1 MGTGRFRYYTMTT
14 KKEPA
19 IALKD
24 IMAALD
30 KKDRGFY
37 SRLTDEQKK
46 AFVPWM
52 MMRYASSAQGRN
64 AAHYLFMINELVNK
78 NFSDVSKHPEL
89 QWLLMTA
96 AGSGKVEFHPY
107 IKPPNSKKKKDK
119 VSEFV
124 YSIYPNFKRDDI
136 ELFLLLNTRED
147 LKELAKDHGYDDK
160 TIADIFGK

>member
-1 MGTGRFRYYTMTT
+1 MKT

-147 LKELAKDHGYDDK
+147 LKEVAKDHGYDDK

>member
-1 MGTGRFRYYTMTT
+1 MTT
-14 KKEPA
+14 KREPA
-19 IALKD
+19 IPLKE

-64 AAHYLFMINELVNK
+64 AAHYLFMVNELVNK

-107 IKPPNSKKKKDK
+107 IKPPNSRKKKDK
-119 VSEFV
+119 ISEF
-124 YSIYPNFKRDDI
+124 ILDEYPHLRDDEI
-136 ELFLLLNTRED
+136 EMLLSINTKED
-147 LKELAKDHGYDDK
+147 LVKLAQAHGYDDK
-160 TIADIFGK
+160 SIKDIFGK

>member
-1 MGTGRFRYYTMTT
+1 MTAT
-14 KKEPA
+14 KKPPA
-19 IALKD
+19 IPLKD

-37 SRLTDEQKK
+37 NRLNDEQKK

-64 AAHYLFMINELVNK
+64 AAHYLFMVNELVNK

-107 IKPPNSKKKKDK
+107 IKPPNSKKKKNK
-119 VSEFV
+119 VAEFV
-124 YSIYPNFKRDDI
+124 SDLYPLMKSDEL
-136 ELFLLLNTRED
+136 ELFLSVNTKDD
-147 LKELAKDHGYDDK
+147 LVKLAEAHGYDDK
-160 TIADIFGK
+160 SIKDIFGK

>member
-1 MGTGRFRYYTMTT
+1 MTT

-19 IALKD
+19 IPLKD

-37 SRLTDEQKK
+37 SRLSDEQKK

-64 AAHYLFMINELVNK
+64 AAHYLFMVNELVNK

-107 IKPPNSKKKKDK
+107 IKPPNSKKKKDR
-119 VSEFV
+119 VSEFL
-124 YSIYPNFKRDDI
+124 SGIYPLMKSDEIDMLRS
-136 ELFLLLNTRED
+136 LNTDQE
-147 LKELAKDHGYDDK
+147 LKELALAHGYDDR
-160 TIADIFGK
+160 TIKDIFGK

>member
-1 MGTGRFRYYTMTT
+1 MTT

-30 KKDRGFY
+30 KKDRGCY

-52 MMRYASSAQGRN
+52 MMRYASSVQGRN

-107 IKPPNSKKKKDK
+107 IKPPNSKKKKNK
-119 VSEFV
+119 VRDFVSGIFPLLKSSE
-124 YSIYPNFKRDDI
+124 IDM
-136 ELFLLLNTRED
+136 LLELNTKED
-147 LKELAKDHGYDDK
+147 LAKLAEAHGYDDK
-160 TIADIFGK
+160 SIKDIFGK

>member
-1 MGTGRFRYYTMTT
+1 MTKT

-19 IALKD
+19 IPLKD

-30 KKDRGFY
+30 KKDRGY
-37 SRLTDEQKK
+37 YNRLSDEQKK

-64 AAHYLFMINELVNK
+64 AAQYLFMINELVNK
-78 NFSDVSKHPEL
+78 NLSDISKHPEL

-96 AGSGKVEFHPY
+96 AGSGKIEFHPY

-119 VSEFV
+119 ISEF
-124 YSIYPNFKRDDI
+124 IYKIRPGIKRD
-136 ELFLLLNTRED
+136 ELELLLTLNTKDD
-147 LKELAKDHGYDDK
+147 LKRLAQAHGYDDND
-160 TIADIFGK
+160 IDNIFGN

>member
-1 MGTGRFRYYTMTT
+1 MAAKT

-24 IMAALD
+24 VMSAID

-46 AFVPWM
+46 AFSAWM
-52 MMRYASSAQGRN
+52 MMRYASSVQGRN
-64 AAHYLFMINELVNK
+64 AAHYLFMVNELVNK
-78 NFSDVSKHPEL
+78 NFSDVSRHPEL
-89 QWLLMTA
+89 QWLLLSA

-119 VSEFV
+119 VAEFLSSV
-124 YSIYPNFKRDDI
+124 YPHFKGDEIDMLISINSKE
-136 ELFLLLNTRED
+136 EL
-147 LKELAKDHGYDDK
+147 KQLAESHGYDDK
-160 TIADIFGK
+160 SIKDIFGK

>member
-1 MGTGRFRYYTMTT
+1 MTT

-119 VSEFV
+119 VRDFV
-124 YSIYPNFKRDDI
+124 SGIYPHFKSDEIDM
-136 ELFLLLNTRED
+136 LLSINTKED
-147 LKELAKDHGYDDK
+147 LAKLAEAHGYDDK
-160 TIADIFGK
+160 SIKDIFGK

>member
-1 MGTGRFRYYTMTT
+1 MTT
-14 KKEPA
+14 KKQPA
-19 IALKD
+19 IPLKD

-52 MMRYASSAQGRN
+52 MMRYASSVQGRN

-119 VSEFV
+119 VRDFV
-124 YSIYPNFKRDDI
+124 SSIYP
-136 ELFLLLNTRED
+136 LLKSSEIDMLLEINTKED
-147 LKELAKDHGYDDK
+147 FTTLAQAHGYDDK
-160 TIADIFGK
+160 SIKDIFGK

>member
-1 MGTGRFRYYTMTT
+1 MTT

-64 AAHYLFMINELVNK
+64 AAHYLFMVNELVNK

-119 VSEFV
+119 ISEFV
-124 YSIYPNFKRDDI
+124 YSIYPNFKRDDL
-136 ELFLLLNTRED
+136 ELFLMLNTRDD
-147 LKELAKDHGYDDK
+147 LKELAKAYGYDDK

>member
-1 MGTGRFRYYTMTT
+1 MTAT

-37 SRLTDEQKK
+37 SRLSDEQKK

-119 VSEFV
+119 VSEF
-124 YSIYPNFKRDDI
+124 ILNEYPHLRDDEI
-136 ELFLLLNTRED
+136 EMMLSMNSKED
-147 LKELAKDHGYDDK
+147 LVKLAQAHGYDDK
-160 TIADIFGK
+160 SIKDIFGK

>member
-1 MGTGRFRYYTMTT
+1 MTTT

-19 IALKD
+19 IPLKD

-37 SRLTDEQKK
+37 NRLSDEQKK

-64 AAHYLFMINELVNK
+64 AAHYLFMVNELVNK

-119 VSEFV
+119 VRDFVSGIFPLLKSSE
-124 YSIYPNFKRDDI
+124 IDM
-136 ELFLLLNTRED
+136 LLELNTKED
-147 LKELAKDHGYDDK
+147 LVKLAEAHGYDDK
-160 TIADIFGK
+160 SIKDIFGK

>member
-1 MGTGRFRYYTMTT
+1 MTAT
-14 KKEPA
+14 KKQPA
-19 IALKD
+19 IPLKD

-46 AFVPWM
+46 AFSAWM
-52 MMRYASSAQGRN
+52 MMRYASSVQGRS
-64 AAHYLFMINELVNK
+64 AAHYLFMVNEMVNK

-96 AGSGKVEFHPY
+96 AGSGKIEIHPY

-119 VSEFV
+119 VRDFV
-124 YSIYPNFKRDDI
+124 SNIYPLYKSSEIDM
-136 ELFLLLNTRED
+136 LLELNTKED
-147 LKELAKDHGYDDK
+147 LIKLAEAHGYDDK
-160 TIADIFGK
+160 SIKDIFGK